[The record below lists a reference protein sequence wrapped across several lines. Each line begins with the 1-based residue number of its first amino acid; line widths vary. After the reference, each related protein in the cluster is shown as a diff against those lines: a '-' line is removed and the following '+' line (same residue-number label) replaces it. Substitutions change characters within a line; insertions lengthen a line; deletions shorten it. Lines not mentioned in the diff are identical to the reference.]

1 MRLLIILITICFS
14 AFRAQADNK
23 TLYQQLDSVI
33 AHRADYYVL
42 KDKELKDIK
51 LSAAY
56 ITDGEEKLRLYEKL
70 VYGYTPF
77 IYDSAM
83 VYVQKGTHLARQTNN
98 QVYYNKFQMLKARL
112 YVLRGFYL
120 EAKECLEQLNIPPSD
135 TNQNYL
141 YNCAQ
146 CALYFN
152 LNAYCEN
159 SEFSEHYKKL
169 FNEYINKALCYYP
182 KRDAQYYYLKGIQL
196 YYSKGSLHDIS
207 TYLKKTMSLSKPNS
221 DMYGMSAYILS
232 KAYRN
237 NKQFELQ
244 ERYLLLS
251 AMSNVMTST
260 KESMSLQDLG
270 LLLYKNKDVDK
281 AQEYISLSLKDAN
294 GVNNRLRR
302 VELYNNFN
310 FILSAYA
317 DKLELQAVWHKSALA
332 CITVLLGVV
341 VFIMVYVKRKNRLLK
356 QNEQKLNALTEQ
368 LYNINSQQAK
378 DNKALTNSNT
388 ELTNSNTEL
397 TNSNTELSKKNTE
410 LTNSNT
416 ELTNSNTEL
425 SKKNTELTNSNNEL
439 TNSNTE
445 LSKKNTELTNSNT
458 ELTNSNSELS
468 KKNTELTNS
477 NTELTNSNTELSKK
491 NTELTNSNTELTNS
505 NTELSKTN
513 TELTNSNTELTNSN
527 TELSK
532 KNTEL
537 SKTNTEL
544 TNSNTELTNSNT
556 ELSKTNTKLS
566 KTNTELSKTNTEL
579 SKTNIELSETN
590 IELTNSNT
598 KLSKTN
604 NELSKTNTEL
614 SKTNTDLSN
623 TNTDLSNTN
632 TELSNSNA
640 ELANTIAKRENM
652 ANAYINLCYQY
663 IERLDNLR
671 KLVIRKIKA
680 NQQQE
685 LLSMLSS
692 SKRTVEANQNFFLQF
707 DKIFLSLYPSF
718 ITELNTL
725 LVPEAQIQLQNEDEL
740 TPNLRVAALI
750 RLGITES
757 AKIAGILSYS
767 PQTIYNYRSAL
778 KNNAIDKNRFEENL
792 QKLCLTP
799 VRDKK

>member
-1 MRLLIILITICFS
+1 MRLLIIFITICFS

-70 VYGYTPF
+70 VHGYAPF

-112 YVLRGFYL
+112 YVLRGFYV
-120 EAKECLEQLNIPPSD
+120 EAKQCLEQLNIPPSD

-182 KRDAQYYYLKGIQL
+182 KRDAQYYYLKGVQL
-196 YYSKGSLHDIS
+196 YYSNGSLHDIS

-232 KAYRN
+232 KAYRK

-251 AMSNVMTST
+251 AMSDVMTST

-356 QNEQKLNALTEQ
+356 QNEKKLKALTEQ

-378 DNKALTNSNT
+378 DNKA
-388 ELTNSNTEL
+388 
-397 TNSNTELSKKNTE
+397 
-410 LTNSNT
+410 
-416 ELTNSNTEL
+416 
-425 SKKNTELTNSNNEL
+425 
-439 TNSNTE
+439 
-445 LSKKNTELTNSNT
+445 
-458 ELTNSNSELS
+458 
-468 KKNTELTNS
+468 
-477 NTELTNSNTELSKK
+477 
-491 NTELTNSNTELTNS
+491 LTNSNTELTNS

-527 TELSK
+527 TELSKKNTELTNSNTELSKKNTELTNSNTELSKTNTELTNSNTDLSK

-604 NELSKTNTEL
+604 NEL

-792 QKLCLTP
+792 QKLCL
-799 VRDKK
+799 VY

>member
-1 MRLLIILITICFS
+1 MRLLIIFITICFS

-56 ITDGEEKLRLYEKL
+56 ITDAEEKLRLYEKL
-70 VYGYTPF
+70 VHGYTPF

-112 YVLRGFYL
+112 YVLRGFYI
-120 EAKECLEQLNIPPSD
+120 EAKQCLEQLNIPPSD

-159 SEFSEHYKKL
+159 SEFSDHYKKL

-182 KRDAQYYYLKGIQL
+182 KRDAQYYYLKGIRL
-196 YYSKGSLHDIS
+196 YYSNGSLHDIS

-232 KAYRN
+232 KAYRKN
-237 NKQFELQ
+237 NQFELQ

-251 AMSNVMTST
+251 AMSDVMTST
-260 KESMSLQDLG
+260 KESMSLQDVA
-270 LLLYKNKDVDK
+270 LLLYKNNDVDK

-302 VELYNNFN
+302 VDLYNNFN

-341 VFIMVYVKRKNRLLK
+341 VFIMVYVRRKNQLLK
-356 QNEQKLNALTEQ
+356 QNEKKLKALTEQ

-397 TNSNTELSKKNTE
+397 TNSNTELSKTNTE

-416 ELTNSNTEL
+416 
-425 SKKNTELTNSNNEL
+425 
-439 TNSNTE
+439 
-445 LSKKNTELTNSNT
+445 
-458 ELTNSNSELS
+458 ELS

-491 NTELTNSNTELTNS
+491 NTELTNSNTEL
-505 NTELSKTN
+505 SKTN
-513 TELTNSNTELTNSN
+513 TELTNSNTD
-527 TELSK
+527 LSK

-566 KTNTELSKTNTEL
+566 KTNT
-579 SKTNIELSETN
+579 
-590 IELTNSNT
+590 
-598 KLSKTN
+598 
-604 NELSKTNTEL
+604 ELSKTNTEL

-740 TPNLRVAALI
+740 TPSLRVAALI

-792 QKLCLTP
+792 QKLCL
-799 VRDKK
+799 VY

>member
-1 MRLLIILITICFS
+1 MRLLIILIAICFS
-14 AFRAQADNK
+14 AFHAQADNK
-23 TLYQQLDSVI
+23 KLYQQLDSVI
-33 AHRADYYVL
+33 THRAEYYAL
-42 KDKELKDIK
+42 KDKELQDMK
-51 LSAAY
+51 LVATY
-56 ITDGEEKLRLYEKL
+56 VTDAKGKLRLYEKL
-70 VYGYTPF
+70 VYGYTPY

-83 VYVQKGTHLARQTNN
+83 VYVQKGTHLAQQTNHSD
-98 QVYYNKFQMLKARL
+98 YYNRFQMLKARL
-112 YVLRGFYL
+112 YVFRGFYI
-120 EAKECLEQLNIPPSD
+120 EAKNCLEQLNIPPSD
-135 TNQNYL
+135 IYQNYL

-146 CALYFN
+146 CTLYFS
-152 LNAYCEN
+152 LNAYSGN
-159 SEFSEHYKKL
+159 TEFSEHYKKL
-169 FNEYINKALCYYP
+169 FNEYLKKALYYSP
-182 KRDAQYYYLKGIQL
+182 KKNAQYYFLKGVQL
-196 YYSKGSLHDIS
+196 QYENGSIHDIS
-207 TYLKKTMSLSKPNS
+207 ICFNKAMSQTKPNS
-221 DMYGMSAYILS
+221 SLYAMSAHALS
-232 KAYRN
+232 KAYC
-237 NKQFELQ
+237 KHGQFELQ
-244 ERYLLLS
+244 ERYLLIA
-251 AMSNVMTST
+251 AMSDVMSST
-260 KESMSLQDLG
+260 NESLALQDVA
-270 LLLYKNKDVDK
+270 LLLFKNKNDLDK
-281 AQEYISLSLKDAN
+281 AQQYINLSLKDAN
-294 GVNNRLRR
+294 VMNNRLRR
-302 VELYNNFN
+302 VDLSNNFN

-341 VFIMVYVKRKNRLLK
+341 VFIMVYVRRKNRLLK
-356 QNEQKLNALTEQ
+356 QNEQKLKALTEQ
-368 LYNINSQQAK
+368 LYNINSQQEK

-388 ELTNSNTEL
+388 ELTNSNTELSKTNTEL

-425 SKKNTELTNSNNEL
+425 

-445 LSKKNTELTNSNT
+445 LSKTNTELTNSNT
-458 ELTNSNSELS
+458 ELT

-505 NTELSKTN
+505 NTELTNSNTELSKTN
-513 TELTNSNTELTNSN
+513 TELTNSNTD
-527 TELSK
+527 LSK

-544 TNSNTELTNSNT
+544 TNSNTELTNSNN

-725 LVPEAQIQLQNEDEL
+725 LVPEAQIQLKDENEF
-740 TPNLRVAALI
+740 TPPCA
-750 RLGITES
+750 
-757 AKIAGILSYS
+757 
-767 PQTIYNYRSAL
+767 
-778 KNNAIDKNRFEENL
+778 
-792 QKLCLTP
+792 
-799 VRDKK
+799 

>member
-42 KDKELKDIK
+42 KEKELKDIK

-56 ITDGEEKLRLYEKL
+56 ITDAEEKLRLYEKL
-70 VYGYTPF
+70 VHGYTPF

-112 YVLRGFYL
+112 YVLRGFYI
-120 EAKECLEQLNIPPSD
+120 EAKQCFEQLNIPPSD

-196 YYSKGSLHDIS
+196 YYSNGSLHDIS

-232 KAYRN
+232 KAYRK

-251 AMSNVMTST
+251 AMSDVMTST
-260 KESMSLQDLG
+260 KESMSLQDVA
-270 LLLYKNKDVDK
+270 LLLYKNNDVDK

-302 VELYNNFN
+302 VDLYNNFN

-341 VFIMVYVKRKNRLLK
+341 VFIMVYVRRKNRLLK
-356 QNEQKLNALTEQ
+356 QNEKKLKALTEQ

-397 TNSNTELSKKNTE
+397 TNS
-410 LTNSNT
+410 
-416 ELTNSNTEL
+416 
-425 SKKNTELTNSNNEL
+425 
-439 TNSNTE
+439 
-445 LSKKNTELTNSNT
+445 
-458 ELTNSNSELS
+458 
-468 KKNTELTNS
+468 
-477 NTELTNSNTELSKK
+477 
-491 NTELTNSNTELTNS
+491 
-505 NTELSKTN
+505 
-513 TELTNSNTELTNSN
+513 
-527 TELSK
+527 
-532 KNTEL
+532 
-537 SKTNTEL
+537 
-544 TNSNTELTNSNT
+544 
-556 ELSKTNTKLS
+556 
-566 KTNTELSKTNTEL
+566 
-579 SKTNIELSETN
+579 
-590 IELTNSNT
+590 
-598 KLSKTN
+598 
-604 NELSKTNTEL
+604 NTEL

-740 TPNLRVAALI
+740 TPSLRVAALI

-792 QKLCLTP
+792 QKLCL
-799 VRDKK
+799 VY

>member
-1 MRLLIILITICFS
+1 MRLLIIFITICFS

-42 KDKELKDIK
+42 KNKELKDIK

-56 ITDGEEKLRLYEKL
+56 ITDGEEKLRLYEQL
-70 VYGYTPF
+70 VHGYTPF

-83 VYVQKGTHLARQTNN
+83 VYVQKGTHLAQQTNN

-112 YVLRGFYL
+112 YVLRGFYI
-120 EAKECLEQLNIPPSD
+120 EAKQCLEQLNIPPSD

-182 KRDAQYYYLKGIQL
+182 KRDAQYYYLKGVQL
-196 YYSKGSLHDIS
+196 YYSNGSLHDIS

-232 KAYRN
+232 KAYRK

-251 AMSNVMTST
+251 AMSDVMTST
-260 KESMSLQDLG
+260 KESMSLQDVA
-270 LLLYKNKDVDK
+270 LLLYKNNDVDK

-302 VELYNNFN
+302 VDLYNNFN

-341 VFIMVYVKRKNRLLK
+341 VFIMVYVKRKNQLLK
-356 QNEQKLNALTEQ
+356 QNEQKLKALTEQ

-397 TNSNTELSKKNTE
+397 TNSNTELSK
-410 LTNSNT
+410 
-416 ELTNSNTEL
+416 
-425 SKKNTELTNSNNEL
+425 
-439 TNSNTE
+439 
-445 LSKKNTELTNSNT
+445 
-458 ELTNSNSELS
+458 
-468 KKNTELTNS
+468 
-477 NTELTNSNTELSKK
+477 
-491 NTELTNSNTELTNS
+491 
-505 NTELSKTN
+505 TN
-513 TELTNSNTELTNSN
+513 T
-527 TELSK
+527 K
-532 KNTEL
+532 
-537 SKTNTEL
+537 
-544 TNSNTELTNSNT
+544 
-556 ELSKTNTKLS
+556 LSKTNTKLS

-604 NELSKTNTEL
+604 TELSKTNTEL

-740 TPNLRVAALI
+740 TPSLRVAALI

-792 QKLCLTP
+792 QKLCL
-799 VRDKK
+799 VY

>member
-70 VYGYTPF
+70 VHGYTPF

-112 YVLRGFYL
+112 YVLRGFYI
-120 EAKECLEQLNIPPSD
+120 EAKQCLEQLNIPPSD

-196 YYSKGSLHDIS
+196 YYSNGSLHDIS

-232 KAYRN
+232 KAYRK

-356 QNEQKLNALTEQ
+356 QNEQKLKALTEQ

-397 TNSNTELSKKNTE
+397 TNSNTELSKT
-410 LTNSNT
+410 
-416 ELTNSNTEL
+416 
-425 SKKNTELTNSNNEL
+425 
-439 TNSNTE
+439 
-445 LSKKNTELTNSNT
+445 
-458 ELTNSNSELS
+458 
-468 KKNTELTNS
+468 

-491 NTELTNSNTELTNS
+491 NTELTNSNTEL
-505 NTELSKTN
+505 SKKN
-513 TELTNSNTELTNSN
+513 TELTNS
-527 TELSK
+527 
-532 KNTEL
+532 NTEL

-740 TPNLRVAALI
+740 TPSLRVAALI

-792 QKLCLTP
+792 QKLCL
-799 VRDKK
+799 VY

>member
-1 MRLLIILITICFS
+1 MRLLIIFITICFS

-42 KDKELKDIK
+42 KEKELKDIK

-70 VYGYTPF
+70 VHGYTPF

-83 VYVQKGTHLARQTNN
+83 VYVQKGTHLARQINN
-98 QVYYNKFQMLKARL
+98 QVYYNTFQMLKARL
-112 YVLRGFYL
+112 YVLRGFYI
-120 EAKECLEQLNIPPSD
+120 EAKECLEKLNIPSSD

-169 FNEYINKALCYYP
+169 FNEYINKALNCYP
-182 KRDAQYYYLKGIQL
+182 KQDAQYYYLKGVQL
-196 YYSKGSLHDIS
+196 YYSNGPLHDIS
-207 TYLKKTMSLSKPNS
+207 TCLMKAMSLSKPNS

-232 KAYRN
+232 KAYRK

-251 AMSNVMTST
+251 AMSDVMTST
-260 KESMSLQDLG
+260 NESLSLQDLA
-270 LLLYKNKDVDK
+270 LLLYKNKDIDK
-281 AQEYISLSLKDAN
+281 AQEYISLSLKDAK
-294 GVNNRLRR
+294 VMNNRLRR
-302 VELYNNFN
+302 VDLYNNFN
-310 FILSAYA
+310 VLLSAYA
-317 DKLELQAVWHKSALA
+317 DKLEQQAVWHKSVLA

-341 VFIMVYVKRKNRLLK
+341 VFIMVYVRRKNRLLK
-356 QNEQKLNALTEQ
+356 QNGQKLKALTEQ

-397 TNSNTELSKKNTE
+397 SKT
-410 LTNSNT
+410 
-416 ELTNSNTEL
+416 
-425 SKKNTELTNSNNEL
+425 
-439 TNSNTE
+439 
-445 LSKKNTELTNSNT
+445 
-458 ELTNSNSELS
+458 
-468 KKNTELTNS
+468 NTELTNS

-537 SKTNTEL
+537 TNSNTELTNSNTELSKKNTELSKTNTEL
-544 TNSNTELTNSNT
+544 TNSNTELTNSNN

-740 TPNLRVAALI
+740 TPSLRVAALI

-792 QKLCLTP
+792 QKLCL
-799 VRDKK
+799 VY

>member
-70 VYGYTPF
+70 VHGYTPF

-83 VYVQKGTHLARQTNN
+83 VYVQKGTHLAQQTNN

-112 YVLRGFYL
+112 YVLRGFYI
-120 EAKECLEQLNIPPSD
+120 EAKQCLEQLNIPPSD

-169 FNEYINKALCYYP
+169 FNEYLNKALCYYP

-196 YYSKGSLHDIS
+196 YYSNGSLHDIS

-232 KAYRN
+232 KAYRK

-251 AMSNVMTST
+251 AMSDVMTST
-260 KESMSLQDLG
+260 KESMSLQDVA
-270 LLLYKNKDVDK
+270 LLLYKNNDVDK

-302 VELYNNFN
+302 VDLYNNFN

-341 VFIMVYVKRKNRLLK
+341 VFIMVYVRRKNRLLK
-356 QNEQKLNALTEQ
+356 QNEKKLKALTEQ

-397 TNSNTELSKKNTE
+397 TNSNTELSKTNTE

-416 ELTNSNTEL
+416 
-425 SKKNTELTNSNNEL
+425 
-439 TNSNTE
+439 
-445 LSKKNTELTNSNT
+445 
-458 ELTNSNSELS
+458 ELS

-491 NTELTNSNTELTNS
+491 NTELTNSNTEL
-505 NTELSKTN
+505 SKTN
-513 TELTNSNTELTNSN
+513 TELTNSNTD
-527 TELSK
+527 LSK

-740 TPNLRVAALI
+740 TPSLRVAALI

-792 QKLCLTP
+792 QKLCL
-799 VRDKK
+799 VY

>member
-42 KDKELKDIK
+42 KEKELKDIK

-56 ITDGEEKLRLYEKL
+56 ITDAEEKLRLYEKL
-70 VYGYTPF
+70 VHGYTPF

-112 YVLRGFYL
+112 YVLRGFYI
-120 EAKECLEQLNIPPSD
+120 EAKQCLEQLNIPPSD

-196 YYSKGSLHDIS
+196 YYSNGSLHDIS

-232 KAYRN
+232 KAYRK

-356 QNEQKLNALTEQ
+356 QNEQKLKALTEQ

-378 DNKALTNSNT
+378 DNKALTNS
-388 ELTNSNTEL
+388 
-397 TNSNTELSKKNTE
+397 
-410 LTNSNT
+410 
-416 ELTNSNTEL
+416 
-425 SKKNTELTNSNNEL
+425 
-439 TNSNTE
+439 
-445 LSKKNTELTNSNT
+445 
-458 ELTNSNSELS
+458 
-468 KKNTELTNS
+468 
-477 NTELTNSNTELSKK
+477 
-491 NTELTNSNTELTNS
+491 
-505 NTELSKTN
+505 
-513 TELTNSNTELTNSN
+513 
-527 TELSK
+527 
-532 KNTEL
+532 
-537 SKTNTEL
+537 NTEL

-792 QKLCLTP
+792 QKLCL
-799 VRDKK
+799 VY

>member
-1 MRLLIILITICFS
+1 MRLLIIFITICFS

-70 VYGYTPF
+70 VHGYTPF

-112 YVLRGFYL
+112 YVLRGFYI
-120 EAKECLEQLNIPPSD
+120 EAKQCLEQLNIPSSD

-196 YYSKGSLHDIS
+196 YYSNGSLHDIS
-207 TYLKKTMSLSKPNS
+207 TYLKKAMSLSKPNS

-232 KAYRN
+232 KAYRK

-260 KESMSLQDLG
+260 KESMSLQDLA

-317 DKLELQAVWHKSALA
+317 DKLELQAVWHKSVLA

-356 QNEQKLNALTEQ
+356 QNEQKLKALTEQ

-397 TNSNTELSKKNTE
+397 TNSNTELSKT
-410 LTNSNT
+410 
-416 ELTNSNTEL
+416 
-425 SKKNTELTNSNNEL
+425 
-439 TNSNTE
+439 
-445 LSKKNTELTNSNT
+445 
-458 ELTNSNSELS
+458 
-468 KKNTELTNS
+468 

-491 NTELTNSNTELTNS
+491 NTELTNSNTEL
-505 NTELSKTN
+505 SKKN

-544 TNSNTELTNSNT
+544 TNSNTELTNSNN

-614 SKTNTDLSN
+614 SNSNTDLSN
-623 TNTDLSNTN
+623 TNIELSNTN

-680 NQQQE
+680 NQQQD

-740 TPNLRVAALI
+740 TPSLRVAALI

-792 QKLCLTP
+792 QKLCL
-799 VRDKK
+799 VY

>member
-1 MRLLIILITICFS
+1 MRLLIIFITICFS

-70 VYGYTPF
+70 VHGYTPF

-83 VYVQKGTHLARQTNN
+83 VYVQKGTHLAQQTNN

-112 YVLRGFYL
+112 YVLRGFYI
-120 EAKECLEQLNIPPSD
+120 EAKQCLEQLNIPPSD

-159 SEFSEHYKKL
+159 SEFSDHYKKL

-196 YYSKGSLHDIS
+196 YYSNGSLHDIS

-232 KAYRN
+232 KAYRKN
-237 NKQFELQ
+237 NQFELQ

-251 AMSNVMTST
+251 AMSDVMTST
-260 KESMSLQDLG
+260 KESMSLQDVA
-270 LLLYKNKDVDK
+270 LLLYKNNDVDK

-356 QNEQKLNALTEQ
+356 QNEQKLKALTEQ

-397 TNSNTELSKKNTE
+397 TNSNTELSKT
-410 LTNSNT
+410 
-416 ELTNSNTEL
+416 
-425 SKKNTELTNSNNEL
+425 
-439 TNSNTE
+439 
-445 LSKKNTELTNSNT
+445 
-458 ELTNSNSELS
+458 
-468 KKNTELTNS
+468 

-537 SKTNTEL
+537 

-579 SKTNIELSETN
+579 SK
-590 IELTNSNT
+590 
-598 KLSKTN
+598 
-604 NELSKTNTEL
+604 
-614 SKTNTDLSN
+614 

-740 TPNLRVAALI
+740 TPSLRVAALI

-792 QKLCLTP
+792 QKLCL
-799 VRDKK
+799 VY

>member
-1 MRLLIILITICFS
+1 MRLLIILIAICFS
-14 AFRAQADNK
+14 AFHAQADNK
-23 TLYQQLDSVI
+23 KLYQQLDSVI
-33 AHRADYYVL
+33 THRAEYYAL
-42 KDKELKDIK
+42 KDKELQNVK
-51 LSAAY
+51 LSATY
-56 ITDGEEKLRLYEKL
+56 VTDAEEKLRLYEQL
-70 VYGYTPF
+70 VNGYSPY

-83 VYVQKGTHLARQTNN
+83 VYVQKGTHLAQQTHLSA
-98 QVYYNKFQMLKARL
+98 YYNRFQMLKARL
-112 YVLRGFYL
+112 YVFRGFYI
-120 EAKECLEQLNIPPSD
+120 EAKQCLEQLNIPPSD

-159 SEFSEHYKKL
+159 SEFSDHYKKL

-196 YYSKGSLHDIS
+196 YYSNGSLHDIS

-232 KAYRN
+232 KAYRK

-251 AMSNVMTST
+251 AMSDVMTST
-260 KESMSLQDLG
+260 KESMSLQDVA
-270 LLLYKNKDVDK
+270 LLLYKNNDVDK

-302 VELYNNFN
+302 VDLYNNFN

-341 VFIMVYVKRKNRLLK
+341 VFIMVYVKRKNQLLK
-356 QNEQKLNALTEQ
+356 QNEQKLKALTEQ

-397 TNSNTELSKKNTE
+397 TNSNTELSKT
-410 LTNSNT
+410 
-416 ELTNSNTEL
+416 
-425 SKKNTELTNSNNEL
+425 
-439 TNSNTE
+439 
-445 LSKKNTELTNSNT
+445 
-458 ELTNSNSELS
+458 
-468 KKNTELTNS
+468 

-505 NTELSKTN
+505 NTD
-513 TELTNSNTELTNSN
+513 
-527 TELSK
+527 LSK

-740 TPNLRVAALI
+740 TPSLRVAALI

-792 QKLCLTP
+792 QKLCL
-799 VRDKK
+799 VY

>member
-1 MRLLIILITICFS
+1 MRLLIIFIAICFS

-23 TLYQQLDSVI
+23 SLYQQLDSVI

-70 VYGYTPF
+70 VHGYTPF

-112 YVLRGFYL
+112 YVLRGFYI
-120 EAKECLEQLNIPPSD
+120 EAKQCLEQLNIPPSD

-159 SEFSEHYKKL
+159 SEFSDHYKKL

-196 YYSKGSLHDIS
+196 YYSNGSLHDIS

-232 KAYRN
+232 KAYRK

-356 QNEQKLNALTEQ
+356 QNEQKLKALTEQ

-397 TNSNTELSKKNTE
+397 TNSNTELSKT
-410 LTNSNT
+410 NT

-425 SKKNTELTNSNNEL
+425 SKK
-439 TNSNTE
+439 
-445 LSKKNTELTNSNT
+445 NT

-477 NTELTNSNTELSKK
+477 NTEL
-491 NTELTNSNTELTNS
+491 
-505 NTELSKTN
+505 SKTN
-513 TELTNSNTELTNSN
+513 TELTNSNTD
-527 TELSK
+527 LSK

-740 TPNLRVAALI
+740 TPSLRVAALI

-792 QKLCLTP
+792 QKLCL
-799 VRDKK
+799 VY

>member
-1 MRLLIILITICFS
+1 
-14 AFRAQADNK
+14 
-23 TLYQQLDSVI
+23 
-33 AHRADYYVL
+33 
-42 KDKELKDIK
+42 
-51 LSAAY
+51 
-56 ITDGEEKLRLYEKL
+56 
-70 VYGYTPF
+70 
-77 IYDSAM
+77 
-83 VYVQKGTHLARQTNN
+83 
-98 QVYYNKFQMLKARL
+98 MLKARL
-112 YVLRGFYL
+112 YVLRGFYI
-120 EAKECLEQLNIPPSD
+120 EAKQCLEQLNIPPSD

-182 KRDAQYYYLKGIQL
+182 KRDAQYYYLKGVQL
-196 YYSKGSLHDIS
+196 YYSNGSLHDIS

-232 KAYRN
+232 KAYRK

-260 KESMSLQDLG
+260 KESMSLQDVA
-270 LLLYKNKDVDK
+270 LLLYKNNDVDK

-302 VELYNNFN
+302 VDLYNNFN

-341 VFIMVYVKRKNRLLK
+341 GFIMVYVKRKNQLLK
-356 QNEQKLNALTEQ
+356 QNEQKLKALTEQ

-397 TNSNTELSKKNTE
+397 TNSNTELSKTNTE

-416 ELTNSNTEL
+416 
-425 SKKNTELTNSNNEL
+425 
-439 TNSNTE
+439 
-445 LSKKNTELTNSNT
+445 
-458 ELTNSNSELS
+458 ELS

-537 SKTNTEL
+537 TNSNTEL
-544 TNSNTELTNSNT
+544 SKKNTELTNSNT

-740 TPNLRVAALI
+740 TPSLRVAALI

-792 QKLCLTP
+792 QKLCL
-799 VRDKK
+799 VY

>member
-1 MRLLIILITICFS
+1 MRLLIIFITICFS

-70 VYGYTPF
+70 VHGYTPF

-112 YVLRGFYL
+112 YVLRGFYI
-120 EAKECLEQLNIPPSD
+120 EAKECLEKLNIPSSD
-135 TNQNYL
+135 THQNYL

-159 SEFSEHYKKL
+159 SEFSDHYKKL

-182 KRDAQYYYLKGIQL
+182 KRDAQYYYLKGVQL
-196 YYSKGSLHDIS
+196 YYSNGSLHDIS

-232 KAYRN
+232 KAYRK

-251 AMSNVMTST
+251 AMSDVMTST
-260 KESMSLQDLG
+260 KESMSLQDVA
-270 LLLYKNKDVDK
+270 LLLYKNNDVDK

-302 VELYNNFN
+302 VDLYNNFN

-341 VFIMVYVKRKNRLLK
+341 GFIMVYVKRKNQLLK
-356 QNEQKLNALTEQ
+356 QNEQKLKALTEQ

-397 TNSNTELSKKNTE
+397 TNSNTELSKTNTE

-416 ELTNSNTEL
+416 
-425 SKKNTELTNSNNEL
+425 
-439 TNSNTE
+439 
-445 LSKKNTELTNSNT
+445 
-458 ELTNSNSELS
+458 ELS

-491 NTELTNSNTELTNS
+491 NTELTNSNTEL
-505 NTELSKTN
+505 SKTN
-513 TELTNSNTELTNSN
+513 TELTNSNTD
-527 TELSK
+527 LSK

-566 KTNTELSKTNTEL
+566 KTNNELSKTNTEL

-792 QKLCLTP
+792 QKLCL
-799 VRDKK
+799 VY

>member
-33 AHRADYYVL
+33 AHRADYYAL
-42 KDKELKDIK
+42 KDKKLKDIK
-51 LSAAY
+51 LSTTY
-56 ITDGEEKLRLYEKL
+56 ITDAKEKLHLYEQL
-70 VYGYTPF
+70 VHGYTPY

-83 VYVQKGTHLARQTNN
+83 VYVQKGTHLAQQTNN

-112 YVLRGFYL
+112 YVLRGFYI
-120 EAKECLEQLNIPPSD
+120 EAKQCLEQLNIPPSD

-159 SEFSEHYKKL
+159 SEFSDHYKKL

-196 YYSKGSLHDIS
+196 YYSNGSLHDIS

-232 KAYRN
+232 KAYRK

-251 AMSNVMTST
+251 AMSDVMTST
-260 KESMSLQDLG
+260 KESMSLQDVA
-270 LLLYKNKDVDK
+270 LLLYKNNDVDK

-302 VELYNNFN
+302 VDLYNNFN

-356 QNEQKLNALTEQ
+356 QNEKKLKALTEQ

-388 ELTNSNTEL
+388 
-397 TNSNTELSKKNTE
+397 K
-410 LTNSNT
+410 
-416 ELTNSNTEL
+416 
-425 SKKNTELTNSNNEL
+425 
-439 TNSNTE
+439 
-445 LSKKNTELTNSNT
+445 
-458 ELTNSNSELS
+458 
-468 KKNTELTNS
+468 
-477 NTELTNSNTELSKK
+477 
-491 NTELTNSNTELTNS
+491 LTNSNTELTNS

-513 TELTNSNTELTNSN
+513 TELTNSNTEL
-527 TELSK
+527 SK
-532 KNTEL
+532 K
-537 SKTNTEL
+537 NTEL

-680 NQQQE
+680 NQQQD

-740 TPNLRVAALI
+740 TPSLRVAALI

-792 QKLCLTP
+792 QKLCL
-799 VRDKK
+799 VY

>member
-51 LSAAY
+51 LSATY
-56 ITDGEEKLRLYEKL
+56 ITDGEEKLRLYEEL

-83 VYVQKGTHLARQTNN
+83 VYVQKGTHLAQQTNN
-98 QVYYNKFQMLKARL
+98 QVYYNTFQMLKARL

-120 EAKECLEQLNIPPSD
+120 EAKQCLEQLNIPPSD

-196 YYSKGSLHDIS
+196 YYSNGSLHDIS

-232 KAYRN
+232 NAYRK

-251 AMSNVMTST
+251 AMSDVMTST
-260 KESMSLQDLG
+260 KESMSLQDVA
-270 LLLYKNKDVDK
+270 LLLYKNNDVDK

-302 VELYNNFN
+302 VDLYNNFN

-341 VFIMVYVKRKNRLLK
+341 VFIMVYVRRKNRLLK
-356 QNEQKLNALTEQ
+356 QNEKKLKALTEQ

-397 TNSNTELSKKNTE
+397 TNSNTELSKTNTE

-416 ELTNSNTEL
+416 
-425 SKKNTELTNSNNEL
+425 
-439 TNSNTE
+439 
-445 LSKKNTELTNSNT
+445 
-458 ELTNSNSELS
+458 ELS

-527 TELSK
+527 TELSKKNTELTNSNTELSKKNTELTNSNTELSKTNTELTNSNTDLSK

-767 PQTIYNYRSAL
+767 PQTIYTIVLRL
-778 KNNAIDKNRFEENL
+778 RIML
-792 QKLCLTP
+792 
-799 VRDKK
+799 

>member
-42 KDKELKDIK
+42 KEKELKDIK

-56 ITDGEEKLRLYEKL
+56 ITDAEEKLRLYEKL
-70 VYGYTPF
+70 VHGYTPF

-112 YVLRGFYL
+112 YVLRGFYI
-120 EAKECLEQLNIPPSD
+120 EAKQCLEQLNIPPSD

-196 YYSKGSLHDIS
+196 YYSNGSLHDIS

-232 KAYRN
+232 KAYRK

-356 QNEQKLNALTEQ
+356 QNEQKLKALTEQ

-378 DNKALTNSNT
+378 DNKALTNSNTELTNSNTELSKTNTELTNSYTELSKKNTELTNSNT

-416 ELTNSNTEL
+416 EL
-425 SKKNTELTNSNNEL
+425 
-439 TNSNTE
+439 
-445 LSKKNTELTNSNT
+445 
-458 ELTNSNSELS
+458 
-468 KKNTELTNS
+468 
-477 NTELTNSNTELSKK
+477 
-491 NTELTNSNTELTNS
+491 
-505 NTELSKTN
+505 SKTN
-513 TELTNSNTELTNSN
+513 TELTNSNTD
-527 TELSK
+527 LSK

-544 TNSNTELTNSNT
+544 TNSNTELTNSNN

-604 NELSKTNTEL
+604 NELSKTNNEL

-663 IERLDNLR
+663 IERLENLR

-740 TPNLRVAALI
+740 TPSLRVAALI

-792 QKLCLTP
+792 QKLCL
-799 VRDKK
+799 VY

>member
-1 MRLLIILITICFS
+1 
-14 AFRAQADNK
+14 
-23 TLYQQLDSVI
+23 
-33 AHRADYYVL
+33 
-42 KDKELKDIK
+42 
-51 LSAAY
+51 
-56 ITDGEEKLRLYEKL
+56 
-70 VYGYTPF
+70 
-77 IYDSAM
+77 M
-83 VYVQKGTHLARQTNN
+83 VYVQKGTHLAQQTNN

-112 YVLRGFYL
+112 YVLRGFYI
-120 EAKECLEQLNIPPSD
+120 EAKQCLEQLNIPPSA

-196 YYSKGSLHDIS
+196 YYSNGSLHDIS

-232 KAYRN
+232 KAYRK

-244 ERYLLLS
+244 ERYLLIS
-251 AMSNVMTST
+251 AMSDVMTST
-260 KESMSLQDLG
+260 KESMSLQDVA
-270 LLLYKNKDVDK
+270 LLLYKNNDVDK

-302 VELYNNFN
+302 VDLYNNFN

-341 VFIMVYVKRKNRLLK
+341 VFIMVYVKRKNQLLK
-356 QNEQKLNALTEQ
+356 QNEQKLKALTEQ

-397 TNSNTELSKKNTE
+397 TNSNTELSKT
-410 LTNSNT
+410 
-416 ELTNSNTEL
+416 
-425 SKKNTELTNSNNEL
+425 
-439 TNSNTE
+439 
-445 LSKKNTELTNSNT
+445 
-458 ELTNSNSELS
+458 
-468 KKNTELTNS
+468 
-477 NTELTNSNTELSKK
+477 
-491 NTELTNSNTELTNS
+491 
-505 NTELSKTN
+505 
-513 TELTNSNTELTNSN
+513 
-527 TELSK
+527 
-532 KNTEL
+532 
-537 SKTNTEL
+537 
-544 TNSNTELTNSNT
+544 NTELTNSNT

-740 TPNLRVAALI
+740 TPSLRVAALI

-792 QKLCLTP
+792 QKLCL
-799 VRDKK
+799 VY

>member
-1 MRLLIILITICFS
+1 MRLLIILIAICFS
-14 AFRAQADNK
+14 PFRAQADNK

-33 AHRADYYVL
+33 AHRADYYAL
-42 KDKELKDIK
+42 KDKKLKDIK
-51 LSAAY
+51 LSTTY
-56 ITDGEEKLRLYEKL
+56 ITDAKEKLRLYEQL
-70 VYGYTPF
+70 VHGYTPF

-83 VYVQKGTHLARQTNN
+83 VYVQKGTQLAQQTNN
-98 QVYYNKFQMLKARL
+98 PVYYNKFQMLKARL
-112 YVLRGFYL
+112 YVFRGFYI
-120 EAKECLEQLNIPPSD
+120 EAKQCLEQLNIPPSD

-182 KRDAQYYYLKGIQL
+182 KQDAQYYYLKGVQL
-196 YYSKGSLHDIS
+196 YYSNGSLHDIS
-207 TYLKKTMSLSKPNS
+207 TYLKKSMSLSKPNS
-221 DMYGMSAYILS
+221 DLYGISAYILS
-232 KAYRN
+232 KAYGK
-237 NKQFELQ
+237 NKQLELQ

-251 AMSNVMTST
+251 AISNVKTST
-260 KESMSLQDLG
+260 NESLSLQDVA
-270 LLLYKNKDVDK
+270 LLLYKNNDVDK
-281 AQEYISLSLKDAN
+281 AQEYISLSLKGAN
-294 GVNNRLRR
+294 VTSNRLRR
-302 VELYNNFN
+302 VDLYNNFN

-317 DKLELQAVWHKSALA
+317 SKLELQAVWHKLVLV
-332 CITVLLGVV
+332 CIMVLLGVV
-341 VFIMVYVKRKNRLLK
+341 VSIMVYVKRKNRLLK
-356 QNEQKLNALTEQ
+356 QNEQKLKALIEQ
-368 LYNINSQQAK
+368 LYNINNQQAK

-416 ELTNSNTEL
+416 EL
-425 SKKNTELTNSNNEL
+425 SKT
-439 TNSNTE
+439 
-445 LSKKNTELTNSNT
+445 
-458 ELTNSNSELS
+458 
-468 KKNTELTNS
+468 
-477 NTELTNSNTELSKK
+477 
-491 NTELTNSNTELTNS
+491 NTELTNS

-513 TELTNSNTELTNSN
+513 TELTNSNTEL
-527 TELSK
+527 SK
-532 KNTEL
+532 E
-537 SKTNTEL
+537 NTEL
-544 TNSNTELTNSNT
+544 TNS
-556 ELSKTNTKLS
+556 
-566 KTNTELSKTNTEL
+566 
-579 SKTNIELSETN
+579 
-590 IELTNSNT
+590 
-598 KLSKTN
+598 
-604 NELSKTNTEL
+604 
-614 SKTNTDLSN
+614 
-623 TNTDLSNTN
+623 NTDLSNTN

-692 SKRTVEANQNFFLQF
+692 SKHSVEANQNFFLQF

-718 ITELNTL
+718 VKELNTL
-725 LVPEAQIQLQNEDEL
+725 LVPEAQIQLKDENEL
-740 TPNLRVAALI
+740 TPSLRVAALI

-757 AKIAGILSYS
+757 AKIACILSYS

-792 QKLCLTP
+792 QKICL
-799 VRDKK
+799 VY

>member
-42 KDKELKDIK
+42 KEKELKDIK

-56 ITDGEEKLRLYEKL
+56 ITDAEEKLRLYEKL
-70 VYGYTPF
+70 VHGYTPF

-112 YVLRGFYL
+112 YVLRGFYI
-120 EAKECLEQLNIPPSD
+120 EAKQCLEQLNIPPSD

-196 YYSKGSLHDIS
+196 YYSNGSLHDIS

-232 KAYRN
+232 KAYRK

-356 QNEQKLNALTEQ
+356 QNEQKLKALTEQ

-397 TNSNTELSKKNTE
+397 TNSNTELSKT
-410 LTNSNT
+410 
-416 ELTNSNTEL
+416 
-425 SKKNTELTNSNNEL
+425 
-439 TNSNTE
+439 
-445 LSKKNTELTNSNT
+445 
-458 ELTNSNSELS
+458 
-468 KKNTELTNS
+468 

-491 NTELTNSNTELTNS
+491 NTELTNSNTELSKKNTELTNS

-513 TELTNSNTELTNSN
+513 TELTNSNTD
-527 TELSK
+527 LSK

-792 QKLCLTP
+792 QKLCL
-799 VRDKK
+799 VY

>member
-70 VYGYTPF
+70 VHGYTPF

-83 VYVQKGTHLARQTNN
+83 VYVQKGTHLAQQTNN

-112 YVLRGFYL
+112 YVLRGFYI
-120 EAKECLEQLNIPPSD
+120 EAKQCLEQLNIPPSD

-196 YYSKGSLHDIS
+196 YYSNGSLHDIS

-232 KAYRN
+232 KAYRK

-251 AMSNVMTST
+251 AMSDVMTST
-260 KESMSLQDLG
+260 KESMSLQDVA
-270 LLLYKNKDVDK
+270 LLLYKNNDVDK

-294 GVNNRLRR
+294 GVNNHLRR
-302 VELYNNFN
+302 VDLYNNFN

-341 VFIMVYVKRKNRLLK
+341 VFIMVYVRRKNRLLK
-356 QNEQKLNALTEQ
+356 QNEKKLKALTEQ

-397 TNSNTELSKKNTE
+397 TNSNTELSKTNTE

-416 ELTNSNTEL
+416 
-425 SKKNTELTNSNNEL
+425 
-439 TNSNTE
+439 
-445 LSKKNTELTNSNT
+445 
-458 ELTNSNSELS
+458 ELS

-491 NTELTNSNTELTNS
+491 NTELTNSNTEL
-505 NTELSKTN
+505 SKTN
-513 TELTNSNTELTNSN
+513 TELTNSNTD
-527 TELSK
+527 LSK

-740 TPNLRVAALI
+740 TPSLRVAALI

-792 QKLCLTP
+792 QKLCL
-799 VRDKK
+799 VY

>member
-1 MRLLIILITICFS
+1 MRLLIIFITICFS

-70 VYGYTPF
+70 VHGYAPF

-112 YVLRGFYL
+112 YVLRGFYV
-120 EAKECLEQLNIPPSD
+120 EAKQCLEQLNIPPSD

-182 KRDAQYYYLKGIQL
+182 KRDAQYYYLKGVQL
-196 YYSKGSLHDIS
+196 YYSNGSLHDIS

-232 KAYRN
+232 KAYRK

-251 AMSNVMTST
+251 AMSDVMTST

-356 QNEQKLNALTEQ
+356 QNEKKLKALTEQ

-397 TNSNTELSKKNTE
+397 
-410 LTNSNT
+410 
-416 ELTNSNTEL
+416 
-425 SKKNTELTNSNNEL
+425 
-439 TNSNTE
+439 
-445 LSKKNTELTNSNT
+445 
-458 ELTNSNSELS
+458 
-468 KKNTELTNS
+468 
-477 NTELTNSNTELSKK
+477 
-491 NTELTNSNTELTNS
+491 
-505 NTELSKTN
+505 SKTN
-513 TELTNSNTELTNSN
+513 TELTNSNTD
-527 TELSK
+527 LSK

-566 KTNTELSKTNTEL
+566 KTTTELSKTNTEL

-792 QKLCLTP
+792 QKLCL
-799 VRDKK
+799 VY

>member
-51 LSAAY
+51 LSTAY
-56 ITDGEEKLRLYEKL
+56 ITDAEGKLRLYEKL

-120 EAKECLEQLNIPPSD
+120 EAKQCLEQLNIPPSD
-135 TNQNYL
+135 THQNYL

-159 SEFSEHYKKL
+159 SEFGEHYKKL

-182 KRDAQYYYLKGIQL
+182 KRDAQYYYLKGVQL
-196 YYSKGSLHDIS
+196 YYSNGSLHDIS

-356 QNEQKLNALTEQ
+356 QNEKKLKALTEQ

-397 TNSNTELSKKNTE
+397 TNSNTELSKTNTE

-416 ELTNSNTEL
+416 
-425 SKKNTELTNSNNEL
+425 
-439 TNSNTE
+439 
-445 LSKKNTELTNSNT
+445 
-458 ELTNSNSELS
+458 ELS

-491 NTELTNSNTELTNS
+491 NTELTNSNTELTNSNTELSKKNTELTNS

-556 ELSKTNTKLS
+556 ELSKTNT
-566 KTNTELSKTNTEL
+566 
-579 SKTNIELSETN
+579 
-590 IELTNSNT
+590 
-598 KLSKTN
+598 
-604 NELSKTNTEL
+604 EL

-663 IERLDNLR
+663 IERLENLR

-707 DKIFLSLYPSF
+707 DKIFLSLFPSF

-725 LVPEAQIQLQNEDEL
+725 LVPEAQIQLQDENEL
-740 TPNLRVAALI
+740 TPSLRVAALI

-792 QKLCLTP
+792 QKLCL
-799 VRDKK
+799 VY

>member
-1 MRLLIILITICFS
+1 MRLLIIFITICFS

-33 AHRADYYVL
+33 AHRVDYYVL
-42 KDKELKDIK
+42 KNKELKDIK

-70 VYGYTPF
+70 VHGYTPF

-83 VYVQKGTHLARQTNN
+83 VYVQKGTYLARQTNN

-112 YVLRGFYL
+112 YVLRGFYI
-120 EAKECLEQLNIPPSD
+120 EAKECLEKLNIPSSD

-182 KRDAQYYYLKGIQL
+182 KRDAQYYYLKGVQL
-196 YYSKGSLHDIS
+196 YYSNGSLHDIS
-207 TYLKKTMSLSKPNS
+207 TYFKKTMSLSKPNS

-232 KAYRN
+232 KAYRK

-251 AMSNVMTST
+251 AMSDVMTST
-260 KESMSLQDLG
+260 KESMSLQDVA
-270 LLLYKNKDVDK
+270 LLLYKNNDVDK

-302 VELYNNFN
+302 VDLYNNFN

-356 QNEQKLNALTEQ
+356 QNEQKLKALTEQ

-378 DNKALTNSNT
+378 DNKALTNS
-388 ELTNSNTEL
+388 
-397 TNSNTELSKKNTE
+397 
-410 LTNSNT
+410 
-416 ELTNSNTEL
+416 
-425 SKKNTELTNSNNEL
+425 
-439 TNSNTE
+439 
-445 LSKKNTELTNSNT
+445 
-458 ELTNSNSELS
+458 
-468 KKNTELTNS
+468 
-477 NTELTNSNTELSKK
+477 

-740 TPNLRVAALI
+740 TPSLRVAALI

-792 QKLCLTP
+792 QKLCL
-799 VRDKK
+799 VY

>member
-1 MRLLIILITICFS
+1 MRLLIIFIAICFS

-56 ITDGEEKLRLYEKL
+56 ITDAEEKLRLYEKL
-70 VYGYTPF
+70 VHGYTPF

-83 VYVQKGTHLARQTNN
+83 VYVQKGTHLAQQTNN

-112 YVLRGFYL
+112 YVLRGFYI
-120 EAKECLEQLNIPPSD
+120 EAKQCLEQLNIPPSD

-196 YYSKGSLHDIS
+196 YYSNGSLHDIS

-232 KAYRN
+232 KAYRK

-251 AMSNVMTST
+251 AMSDVMTST
-260 KESMSLQDLG
+260 KESMSLQDVA
-270 LLLYKNKDVDK
+270 LLLYKNNDVDK

-302 VELYNNFN
+302 VDLYNNFN

-341 VFIMVYVKRKNRLLK
+341 VFIMVYVKRKNQLLK
-356 QNEQKLNALTEQ
+356 QNEQKLKALTEQ

-397 TNSNTELSKKNTE
+397 TNSNTELSKTNTE

-416 ELTNSNTEL
+416 
-425 SKKNTELTNSNNEL
+425 
-439 TNSNTE
+439 
-445 LSKKNTELTNSNT
+445 
-458 ELTNSNSELS
+458 ELS

-513 TELTNSNTELTNSN
+513 TELTNSNTELSKKNTELTNSN
-527 TELSK
+527 TELSKTNTELTNSNTDLSK

-740 TPNLRVAALI
+740 TPSLRVAALI

-792 QKLCLTP
+792 QKLCL
-799 VRDKK
+799 VY

>member
-1 MRLLIILITICFS
+1 MRILIILITICFS

-56 ITDGEEKLRLYEKL
+56 ITDGEEKLCLYEKL
-70 VYGYTPF
+70 VHGYTPF

-83 VYVQKGTHLARQTNN
+83 VYVQKGTHLAQQTNN

-112 YVLRGFYL
+112 YVLRGFYV
-120 EAKECLEQLNIPPSD
+120 EAKECLEKLNIPSSD

-182 KRDAQYYYLKGIQL
+182 KRDAQYYYLKGVQL
-196 YYSKGSLHDIS
+196 YYSNGSLHDIS

-232 KAYRN
+232 KAYRK

-356 QNEQKLNALTEQ
+356 QNEQKLKALAEQ

-397 TNSNTELSKKNTE
+397 TNSNTELSKTNTE

-416 ELTNSNTEL
+416 
-425 SKKNTELTNSNNEL
+425 
-439 TNSNTE
+439 
-445 LSKKNTELTNSNT
+445 
-458 ELTNSNSELS
+458 ELS

-513 TELTNSNTELTNSN
+513 TELSKTNTELTNSNTELTNSNTELSKKNTELTNSNTELTNSN

-544 TNSNTELTNSNT
+544 TNSNTELTNSNN

-604 NELSKTNTEL
+604 TELSKTNTEL

-663 IERLDNLR
+663 IERLENLR

-707 DKIFLSLYPSF
+707 DKIFLSLFPSF

-725 LVPEAQIQLQNEDEL
+725 LVPEAQIQLKDENEF
-740 TPNLRVAALI
+740 TPPVRVAALI

-792 QKLCLTP
+792 QKLCL
-799 VRDKK
+799 VY

>member
-1 MRLLIILITICFS
+1 MRLLIIFITICFS

-70 VYGYTPF
+70 VHGYTPF

-112 YVLRGFYL
+112 YVLRGFYI
-120 EAKECLEQLNIPPSD
+120 EAKQCLEQLNIPPSD

-196 YYSKGSLHDIS
+196 YYSNGSLHDIS

-232 KAYRN
+232 KAYRK

-251 AMSNVMTST
+251 AMSDVMTST
-260 KESMSLQDLG
+260 KESMSLQDVA
-270 LLLYKNKDVDK
+270 LLLYKNNDVDK

-294 GVNNRLRR
+294 GVNNRLRC
-302 VELYNNFN
+302 VDLYNNFN

-341 VFIMVYVKRKNRLLK
+341 VFIMVYVKRKNQLLK
-356 QNEQKLNALTEQ
+356 QNEQKLKALTEQ

-425 SKKNTELTNSNNEL
+425 SKKNTELTNSN
-439 TNSNTE
+439 
-445 LSKKNTELTNSNT
+445 
-458 ELTNSNSELS
+458 
-468 KKNTELTNS
+468 
-477 NTELTNSNTELSKK
+477 
-491 NTELTNSNTELTNS
+491 
-505 NTELSKTN
+505 TELSKTN
-513 TELTNSNTELTNSN
+513 TELTNSNTD
-527 TELSK
+527 LSK

-740 TPNLRVAALI
+740 TPSLRVAALI

-792 QKLCLTP
+792 QKLCL
-799 VRDKK
+799 VY